1 MIIPSIDIMGGKAV
15 QLKQGK
21 EKVYENENIDNIL
34 EQYRLFPE
42 INVIDLDSAMGK
54 GDNKELI
61 KRICQKVDCNI
72 GGGIR
77 NIELAKEYIEAGA
90 KRIIIGTKATK
101 EFLEQLPKEKVIVAL
116 DTKKGK
122 LATYGWQ
129 KLEDQDIYK
138 KMQELENYCEKYLIT
153 NVNVEGLNLGT
164 DLQFFQT
171 LVGKTKNDIMVAG
184 GITTLEEIKA
194 IHELGFD
201 QVLGM
206 AITSGKLN
214 LVDCYM
220 KIMNFQKQDGLIP
233 TIVQDIETKEVLMLA
248 YSNVDS
254 IKKTF
259 ELKLATYYSR
269 SRKQLWTKGEKSG
282 NIQKIEKIYLDC
294 DSDTLLFLVKQK
306 GVACH
311 RNKRTCFEV

>member
-21 EKVYENENIDNIL
+21 EKVYENENIDDLI

-90 KRIIIGTKATK
+90 KRIMIGTKATK

-153 NVNVEGLNLGT
+153 NVNVEGLNSGT

-171 LVGKTKNDIMVAG
+171 LVGKTKKDIMVAG

-214 LVDCYM
+214 LVDCYI

>member
-21 EKVYENENIDNIL
+21 EKVYENENIDDLI

-42 INVIDLDSAMGK
+42 INVIDLDSAIGK

-61 KRICQKVDCNI
+61 KRICKKVDCNI

-77 NIELAKEYIEAGA
+77 SIELAKEYIEAGA

-153 NVNVEGLNLGT
+153 NVNVEGLNSGT

-214 LVDCYM
+214 LVDCYI

>member
-21 EKVYENENIDNIL
+21 EKVYENENIDDLI

-77 NIELAKEYIEAGA
+77 SIELAKEYIEAGA

-214 LVDCYM
+214 LVDCYI

>member
-21 EKVYENENIDNIL
+21 EKVYENENIDDLI

-90 KRIIIGTKATK
+90 KRIMIGTKATK

-153 NVNVEGLNLGT
+153 NVNVEGLNSGT

-214 LVDCYM
+214 LVDCYI

-248 YSNVDS
+248 YSNEDS

-294 DSDTLLFLVKQK
+294 DLDTLLFLVKQK

>member
-21 EKVYENENIDNIL
+21 EKVYENENIDDLI

-61 KRICQKVDCNI
+61 KRICKKVDCNI

-77 NIELAKEYIEAGA
+77 SIELAKEYIEAGA

-116 DTKKGK
+116 DIKKGK
-122 LATYGWQ
+122 IATHGWQ
-129 KLEDQDIYK
+129 KLENQDIYK
-138 KMQELENYCEKYLIT
+138 KMQELENYCGKYLIT
-153 NVNVEGLNLGT
+153 NVNVEGLNSGT
-164 DLQFFQT
+164 DLHFFQT

-184 GITTLEEIKA
+184 GITTLEEIEA
-194 IHELGFD
+194 IHKLGFD

-214 LVDCYM
+214 IVDCYI
-220 KIMNFQKQDGLIP
+220 KIMDFQKQDGLIP

-311 RNKRTCFEV
+311 RNKRTCFDV

>member
-1 MIIPSIDIMGGKAV
+1 MIIPSIDIMGGKVV

-21 EKVYENENIDNIL
+21 EKVYESDDIDSVI
-34 EQYRLFPE
+34 EQYKIFPE

-54 GDNKELI
+54 GDNRELI
-61 KRICQKVDCNI
+61 KNICKKVDCNV

-77 NIELAKEYIEAGA
+77 CVELAQEYISSGA
-90 KRIIIGTKATK
+90 KRVIIGTKADK
-101 EFLEQLPKEKVIVAL
+101 EFLSKIPKEKVIVAL
-116 DTKKGK
+116 DTKEGK
-122 LATYGWQ
+122 IATYGWQ
-129 KLEDQDIYK
+129 KLEEKDIYQ
-138 KMQELENYCEKYLIT
+138 KMLELENYCQKYLIT
-153 NVNVEGLNLGT
+153 NVNVEGLNSGT
-164 DLQFFQT
+164 DLKFFQT

-184 GITTLEEIKA
+184 GITTLEEIKS

-214 LVDCYM
+214 IIDCYLE
-220 KIMNFQKQDGLIP
+220 IINFEKQKGLIP
-233 TIVQDIETKEVLMLA
+233 TVVQDSETKEVLMLA
-248 YSNVDS
+248 YSNKES
-254 IKKTF
+254 LKKTF
-259 ELKLATYYSR
+259 EIRKATYYSR

-282 NIQKIEKIYLDC
+282 NIQQIEKIYLDC

>member
-21 EKVYENENIDNIL
+21 EKVYENENIDDLI

-90 KRIIIGTKATK
+90 KRIMIGTKATK

-153 NVNVEGLNLGT
+153 NVNVEGLNSGT

-206 AITSGKLN
+206 AITSGKIN
-214 LVDCYM
+214 LVDCYI

>member
-90 KRIIIGTKATK
+90 KRIMIGTKATK

-153 NVNVEGLNLGT
+153 NVNVEGLNSGT

-214 LVDCYM
+214 LVDCYI

>member
-153 NVNVEGLNLGT
+153 NVNVEGLNSGT

-214 LVDCYM
+214 LVDCYI

>member
-21 EKVYENENIDNIL
+21 EKVYENENIDDLI

-90 KRIIIGTKATK
+90 KRIMIGTKATK
-101 EFLEQLPKEKVIVAL
+101 EFLEQLPKDKVIVAL

-153 NVNVEGLNLGT
+153 NVNVEGLNSGT

-214 LVDCYM
+214 LVDCYI

-311 RNKRTCFEV
+311 RNKRAGFEV

>member
-42 INVIDLDSAMGK
+42 ISVIDLDSAMGK

-77 NIELAKEYIEAGA
+77 SIELAKEYIEAGA

-153 NVNVEGLNLGT
+153 NVNVEGLNSGT

-214 LVDCYM
+214 LVDCYI

>member
-21 EKVYENENIDNIL
+21 EKVYENENIDDLI

-77 NIELAKEYIEAGA
+77 SIELAKEYIEAGA
-90 KRIIIGTKATK
+90 KRIMIGTKATK

-153 NVNVEGLNLGT
+153 NVNVEGLNSGT

-214 LVDCYM
+214 LVDCYI

>member
-21 EKVYENENIDNIL
+21 EKVYENENIDDLI

-77 NIELAKEYIEAGA
+77 SIELAKEYIEAGA

-153 NVNVEGLNLGT
+153 NVNVEGLNSGT

-214 LVDCYM
+214 LVDCYI

-248 YSNVDS
+248 YSNEDS